1 MRTSEGNTVKLW
13 LLNHLPTGWLAALVV
28 GGIILL
34 ALVGSVLATRFFPV
48 LAAGENN
55 DMVGVVLG
63 MFGAIY
69 GIILAFV
76 IVNLWTDLQT
86 ARTVVAAEASAVS
99 QIVRDAEAFPPGTRT
114 AVYDRVDN
122 YVHTVVERQWPMMQ
136 VGRGDAA
143 VTSQAVDDLYRVLAA
158 YEPRSF
164 SAQAFYQE
172 ALDSLNEVAAQR
184 RARISQSHDELP
196 ALLQVLIYGG
206 AAVIVLITLLYGVR
220 DRRVRLL
227 FVGSVAALIGF
238 SLLLVIVLD
247 CPFAGDM
254 SVSPQPF
261 KASALA
267 RFW

>member
-1 MRTSEGNTVKLW
+1 MKLW
-13 LLNHLPTGWLAALVV
+13 LLNHLPTTWLALLVV
-28 GGIILL
+28 GGVIVL

-86 ARTVVAAEASAVS
+86 AETVVAAEASAVS
-99 QIVRDAEAFPPGTRT
+99 QIVRDAEAFPPATRD
-114 AVYDRVDN
+114 AV
-122 YVHTVVERQWPMMQ
+122 
-136 VGRGDAA
+136 
-143 VTSQAVDDLYRVLAA
+143 
-158 YEPRSF
+158 
-164 SAQAFYQE
+164 
-172 ALDSLNEVAAQR
+172 
-184 RARISQSHDELP
+184 P
-196 ALLQVLIYGG
+196 ALLQVLIFGG
-206 AAVIVLITLLYGVR
+206 AAVIILITLLYGVR
-220 DRRVRLL
+220 DRRGRLL